1 MCVVFHKG
9 RTHSVFNSSDFF
21 CEIFNEISIYVLCTF
36 LQCTENSGV
45 CKKGVGTTLS
55 AVKLNSYTEMSTVS
69 AALPHASVFE
79 VIEQLDNRS
88 ITNYFAK
95 SCTAPC
101 VEKVQLEHVEDR
113 CTLMTQDSL
122 VI

>member
-1 MCVVFHKG
+1 MYRKQWCV
-9 RTHSVFNSSDFF
+9 
-21 CEIFNEISIYVLCTF
+21 
-36 LQCTENSGV
+36 Q
-45 CKKGVGTTLS
+45 KGVGTTLS
-55 AVKLNSYTEMSTVS
+55 AVKLNSYSTVF
-69 AALPHASVFE
+69 AALPHTSVFE
-79 VIEQLDNRS
+79 VIEQLDKRS